1 MKKATRSKE
10 QSRPC
15 KANNTTKPPSK
26 ITRILAHLI
35 SGASINRFEAERIGD
50 HCLPST
56 IARLS
61 NKHNLMIQRQQ
72 ELVPNGWG
80 SPCTVTRYSLPV
92 SQQESANAVLLA
104 LSNNQ
109 RKGANDAN

>member
-26 ITRILAHLI
+26 IARILAHLI

-56 IARLS
+56 ISTLANRYG
-61 NKHNLMIQRQQ
+61 LMIQRQQ
-72 ELVPNGWG
+72 ERVPNGWG
-80 SPCTVTRYSLPV
+80 SPCTATRYSLPV
-92 SQQESANAVLLA
+92 SQQDNANAVLLA

>member
-1 MKKATRSKE
+1 MKKATCSKE

-26 ITRILAHLI
+26 IARILRHLLT
-35 SGASINRFEAERIGD
+35 GASLNRFEAERIGD
-50 HCLPST
+50 HCLNST
-56 IARLS
+56 IAVLS
-61 NKHNLMIQRQQ
+61 NKYNLTIQRKS
-72 ELVPNGWG
+72 ERVPNGWG
-80 SPCTVTRYSLPV
+80 SPCTATRYSLPV
-92 SQQESANAVLLA
+92 SQQDNANAVLLA

>member
-26 ITRILAHLI
+26 IARILAHLI

-50 HCLPST
+50 HCLNST
-56 IARLS
+56 IAVLS
-61 NKHNLMIQRQQ
+61 NKYNLTIQRKS
-72 ELVPNGWG
+72 ERVPNGWG
-80 SPCTVTRYSLPV
+80 DPCIATRYSLPV
-92 SQQESANAVLLA
+92 SQQDNANAVLLA